1 MRIREFAP
9 GSAAVAGTEASRMKT
24 QRLSRPSTIAM
35 VLVAVM
41 ILGVFVFPLWVIS
54 LFAPQYPQ
62 GLGLLIHVDRIEGV
76 TPYDLQN
83 INGLN
88 HYIGMH
94 KIDPGVIQE
103 LRYMKYFALGL
114 ALAAGLVAL
123 IRRRAALLAWAI
135 LAVSLAGVGMY
146 DFYKWEYHYGHELDP
161 SAAIKVPGM
170 SYQPPMFGT
179 RQMLNFTATAW
190 PGVGGWL
197 AIIAVGLGVA
207 CVFYEYRL
215 RRRTSSATPR
225 RAAHP
230 AATVTAAGILCI
242 AISGAMLLNG
252 CAKKPVAF
260 AFGTDACE
268 QCSMTISDQRHGAE
282 FVSDKGRSYK
292 FDSVECMIQ
301 SLVPGGKFSDV
312 TVHSSYVMDYAHP
325 GSVVDATRAV
335 YLVSPSLPSPMGAN
349 VSSFNA
355 RAIAD
360 TVRKEKG
367 GDMMD
372 WEAIQKHLR
381 EWAQS

>member
-1 MRIREFAP
+1 
-9 GSAAVAGTEASRMKT
+9 
-24 QRLSRPSTIAM
+24 M

-54 LFAPQYPQ
+54 LLAPQYPQ
-62 GLGLLIHVDRIEGV
+62 GLGLLIHVNRIEGV
-76 TPYDLQN
+76 SPYDLQN

-94 KIDPGVIQE
+94 KIEPGVIQE

-114 ALAAGLVAL
+114 ALAAALVAL
-123 IRRRAALLAWAI
+123 LRRRALLLAWTIIAI
-135 LAVSLAGVGMY
+135 SLAGVGMY
-146 DFYKWEYHYGHELDP
+146 DFYQWEYKYGHDLDP

-170 SYQPPMFGT
+170 TYQPPMFGT

-197 AIIAVGLGVA
+197 AMAAVALGVA
-207 CVFYEYRL
+207 CVFYEYRF
-215 RRRTSSATPR
+215 RRRTAPAAPGRMAHSAT
-225 RAAHP
+225 
-230 AATVTAAGILCI
+230 TVTAVGILCI
-242 AISGAMLLNG
+242 AISGAALLTG
-252 CAKKPVAF
+252 CAKKPAAF
-260 AFGTDACE
+260 AFDTDACE
-268 QCSMTISDQRHGAE
+268 QCSMTISDQRYGAE
-282 FVSDKGRSYK
+282 FVSDRGRSYK
-292 FDSVECMIQ
+292 FDSVECMIR
-301 SLVPGGKFSDV
+301 SLAPGGKFSDV

-325 GSVVDATRAV
+325 GRVVDATRAV
-335 YLVSPSLPSPMGAN
+335 YLVSAALPSPMGAN

-355 RAIAD
+355 RAIAN
-360 TVRKEKG
+360 TVQKEKG